1 MFQKLADLEGSFVN
15 DEYFVKRF
23 DRVDL
28 DRENEKTG
36 KSKKLLKALDD
47 DWISDPNAAGSC
59 ICDRLPGLVSVPFN
73 NLYMLKFLQQT
84 FLKYLR
90 KFVGKMY
97 CHKGSGKTREM
108 TILRNFTKFLAT
120 DSKMIGYIY

>member
-47 DWISDPNAAGSC
+47 DWISDPKAAGSC
-59 ICDRLPGLVSVPFN
+59 ICDRLPGLVSVPFIN
-73 NLYMLKFLQQT
+73 FYLLKFLQQT
-84 FLKYLR
+84 LWKNSR
-90 KFVGKMY
+90 KFVGKMF
-97 CHKGSGKTREM
+97 CSKVSEK
-108 TILRNFTKFLAT
+108 LA
-120 DSKMIGYIY
+120 K